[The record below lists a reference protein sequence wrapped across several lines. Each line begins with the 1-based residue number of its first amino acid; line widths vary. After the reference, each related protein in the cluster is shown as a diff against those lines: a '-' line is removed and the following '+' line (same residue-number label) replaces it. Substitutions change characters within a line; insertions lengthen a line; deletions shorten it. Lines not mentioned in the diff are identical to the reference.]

1 MCCVAFGKVRPK
13 VKVKDVLFLLPADL
27 ATKVISKIFYN
38 QCLSVRCLMNKLHV
52 PYAEIKKS
60 LCSLQHFKQ
69 KPFLLIETDLAAGPF

>member
-1 MCCVAFGKVRPK
+1 MCCVAFGKVKPK
-13 VKVKDVLFLLPADL
+13 VKVKDIIFLLL
-27 ATKVISKIFYN
+27 ISKIFYN